1 MAEKIILGIDPGTQV
16 LGYGV
21 IICDGKKMRYEDMG
35 VFKMSYKTGDH
46 FYRLHSVYKHMV
58 ELIEQVKPDEMAAE
72 SPYFGKN
79 VQSMLKL
86 GRAQGVIMA
95 SAFERQI
102 PIFEYS
108 PRRIK
113 QAITG
118 QGASS
123 KEQVAGMLQNLL
135 KLKETPTQL
144 DASDGLA
151 AAVCHH
157 FTSTNPISNTSHK
170 GWGDFLKNNPDRL
183 G

>member
-1 MAEKIILGIDPGTQV
+1 MKEKIILGIDPGTQV
-16 LGYGV
+16 LGWGL
-21 IICDGKKMRYEDMG
+21 IECKGKQMKYLDMG
-35 VFKMSYKTGDH
+35 VYRMHYKTGDH
-46 FYRLHSVYKHMV
+46 FYRLHSVYKHML
-58 ELIEQVKPDEMAAE
+58 ELIEKTRPDEMAAE

-95 SAFERQI
+95 TSFQFQI
-102 PIFEYS
+102 PVFEYS

-118 QGASS
+118 QGGSS

-135 KLKETPTQL
+135 KIKEMKGPL
-144 DASDGLA
+144 DATDGLA

-157 FTSTNPISNTSHK
+157 FSSSGPVSTGGHK
-170 GWGDFLKNNPDRL
+170 DWGDFLKKNPDRL